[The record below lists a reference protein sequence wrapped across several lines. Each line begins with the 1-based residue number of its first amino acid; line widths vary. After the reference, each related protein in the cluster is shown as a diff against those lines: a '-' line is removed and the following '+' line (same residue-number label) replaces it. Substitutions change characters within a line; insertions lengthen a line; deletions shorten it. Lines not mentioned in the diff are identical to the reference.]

1 MDTFQQVLSTL
12 GFVIRAIGFLL
23 LGFGVARF
31 TLDAY
36 YKAVWQVQVALAVGF
51 FLLLIGLTNY
61 ASPASM
67 GTFAIGAGAALM
79 MQFMGK
85 KEEPKEKEEEHAKEA
100 KKK

>member
-12 GFVIRAIGFLL
+12 GFVIRALGFLV
-23 LGFGVARF
+23 LGFGVVRF

-36 YKAVWQVQVALAVGF
+36 YKAVWQVQIAFAAGF
-51 FLLLIGLTNY
+51 FILLIGLTMY
-61 ASPASM
+61 SSPASM
-67 GTFAIGAGAALM
+67 GMFAFGAGAAFL

-85 KEEPKEKEEEHAKEA
+85 KEDPKEEEVVKET

>member
-1 MDTFQQVLSTL
+1 MDTFEQILNIV
-12 GFVIRAIGFLL
+12 GFFIRAGGFIL

-36 YKAVWQVQVALAVGF
+36 YKAAWQVQIALSAGF
-51 FLLLIGLTNY
+51 FLLLVGLTKY
-61 ASPASM
+61 SSPASM
-67 GTFAIGAGAALM
+67 GMFALGSGAAFV

-85 KEEPKEKEEEHAKEA
+85 KEEEEVKEG

>member
-1 MDTFQQVLSTL
+1 MDTFQQVLSTI
-12 GFVIRAIGFLL
+12 GFVIRAIGFIV
-23 LGFGVARF
+23 LGFGIARF

-61 ASPASM
+61 SSPASM
-67 GTFAIGAGAALM
+67 GTFAIGAGAALV
-79 MQFMGK
+79 MQFLGK
-85 KEEPKEKEEEHAKEA
+85 KDEPKEEEHVKE

>member
-1 MDTFQQVLSTL
+1 MDTFQQVLSTI
-12 GFVIRAIGFLL
+12 GFVIRALGFLL

-36 YKAVWQVQVALAVGF
+36 YKAVWQVQVALAAGF
-51 FLLLIGLTNY
+51 FLLLIGLTHY
-61 ASPASM
+61 SSPASM
-67 GTFAIGAGAALM
+67 GMFAIGAGAALV

-85 KEEPKEKEEEHAKEA
+85 KEEAREEPEKEV

>member
-1 MDTFQQVLSTL
+1 MDTFQQVLSTI
-12 GFVIRAIGFLL
+12 GFVIRALGFLL

-36 YKAVWQVQVALAVGF
+36 YKAVWQVQVALAAGF
-51 FLLLIGLTNY
+51 FLLLIGLTHY
-61 ASPASM
+61 SSPASM
-67 GTFAIGAGAALM
+67 GMFAIGAGAALV

-85 KEEPKEKEEEHAKEA
+85 KEEAKEEDHAKEA

>member
-1 MDTFQQVLSTL
+1 MSTFQEVLSIL

-36 YKAVWQVQVALAVGF
+36 YKAVWQVQVALAAGF
-51 FLLLIGLTNY
+51 FLLLVGLTHY
-61 ASPASM
+61 SSPASM
-67 GTFAIGAGAALM
+67 GMFAIGAGAALM
-79 MQFMGK
+79 MKFMGK
-85 KEEPKEKEEEHAKEA
+85 KEEAEDDA

>member
-23 LGFGVARF
+23 LGFGVVRF

-36 YKAVWQVQVALAVGF
+36 YKAVWQVQIALAAGF
-51 FLLLIGLTNY
+51 FLLLVGLTHY
-61 ASPASM
+61 SSPASM
-67 GTFAIGAGAALM
+67 GMFAIGAGAALM

-85 KEEPKEKEEEHAKEA
+85 KEESEEHNKEA

>member
-1 MDTFQQVLSTL
+1 MDTFQQVLATI
-12 GFVIRAIGFLL
+12 GYVIRALGFIV

-36 YKAVWQVQVALAVGF
+36 YKAVWQVQTVLAAGF
-51 FLLLIGLTNY
+51 FILLIGLTNY

-67 GTFAIGAGAALM
+67 GMFAFGAGAALL

-85 KEEPKEKEEEHAKEA
+85 KEEIEEEHIKEI